1 MGTMTNTSAAAAA
14 LAASVVVAV
23 DRSERRRGPP
33 RLCGWMHWHQR
44 TTASDDDGGGGDDQ
58 TNTYSHHT
66 EVRARARCARSH
78 PPCLVHGAGRALQPP
93 RQARRPRRPS
103 TKRTTW
109 TGLSGRRNSAAGL
122 SSDCDDDNER
132 RRGEK
137 RGAHSHTQP
146 KYAVHFRSR
155 RVRSSSARPAWDFCM
170 RHDFELSICHSSYVI
185 ICHSKEIYFHVR

>member
-1 MGTMTNTSAAAAA
+1 MVLRVCVDGCTGTKERRRAMTTAAAAA
-14 LAASVVVAV
+14 TTKPTHTHITQRSAPAPGALARTLPAS
-23 DRSERRRGPP
+23 S
-33 RLCGWMHWHQR
+33 
-44 TTASDDDGGGGDDQ
+44 
-58 TNTYSHHT
+58 T
-66 EVRARARCARSH
+66 EPGARFN
-78 PPCLVHGAGRALQPP
+78 LLDK
-93 RQARRPRRPS
+93 RPRRPS

-155 RVRSSSARPAWDFCM
+155 RVRSSSARPACDFCM